1 MIFLSP
7 NLKKGW
13 VLSYAK
19 AQELSLLHVQFLGG
33 QYHQCA
39 TYLKALLA
47 LYFAESLKGIDI
59 LPKLDVKE
67 VVSLPVKGYSKRIYC
82 RFTLPNV
89 WMTFSNMHVTHSVFL
104 YPCRF
109 LVNTFGQ
116 IVI

>member
-1 MIFLSP
+1 M
-7 NLKKGW
+7 
-13 VLSYAK
+13 SYTK
-19 AQELSLLHVQFLGG
+19 AQKLSLLHAQFVGS

-59 LPKLDVKE
+59 LSKLNIRE

-82 RFTLPNV
+82 RLTLPNV
-89 WMTFSNMHVTHSVFL
+89 WMTFSNMYVTHSVFL